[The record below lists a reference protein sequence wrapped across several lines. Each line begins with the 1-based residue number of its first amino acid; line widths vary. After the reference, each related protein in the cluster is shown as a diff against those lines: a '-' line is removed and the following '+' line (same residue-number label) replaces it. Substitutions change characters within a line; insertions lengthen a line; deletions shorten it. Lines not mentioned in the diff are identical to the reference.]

1 MKKIMLGMM
10 ALCAATAFG
19 DLKIGTVD
27 MMTLVRNHKNYDTN
41 KKILQGSEKDYQKEL
56 DSMKAELD
64 ALQDE
69 GKKIADQAR
78 NPMISQAQ
86 KDKIEKELLDIQN
99 KYVAGQQKL
108 RSKAMESQ
116 QKLQELET
124 QLLKITTEEI
134 RAVVNKFAE
143 DNDYERR
150 WASIPSTP
158 RAGRKTMKA
167 SELAKVLGGT
177 LEGEDVELSACGGL
191 EEARPGDLSFC
202 KDPKHVKL
210 VESTKASAV
219 LLPPEWDKGA
229 PCSVIRV
236 ADPNHAC
243 MAAAKMFAPPEPVRA
258 PGVHSTAIVDPS
270 VKLGKDVHIGPFTV
284 IEKGAEIGDGAVI
297 EAQVFI
303 GEGCKV
309 GAKTHIYPQVTLR
322 EGTIVGADCIIHC
335 GVRLGGDGYGFNNG
349 RREDGSVFIEKIP
362 QLGIVE
368 IGDGV
373 EIGSNTTI
381 DRARIGRTYI
391 GPMTKIDN
399 LVQIGHNVKVKGYSG
414 LIAQSGVAGST
425 EIGYGCLIWA
435 QAGISGHIKI
445 ADGVQVGPQAG
456 VPQSLDGSLK
466 YVIGAPAMSMKDLA
480 AITLAPKMIQKLKGE
495 VKELKAQ
502 LAAK

>member
-1 MKKIMLGMM
+1 
-10 ALCAATAFG
+10 
-19 DLKIGTVD
+19 
-27 MMTLVRNHKNYDTN
+27 
-41 KKILQGSEKDYQKEL
+41 
-56 DSMKAELD
+56 
-64 ALQDE
+64 
-69 GKKIADQAR
+69 
-78 NPMISQAQ
+78 
-86 KDKIEKELLDIQN
+86 
-99 KYVAGQQKL
+99 
-108 RSKAMESQ
+108 
-116 QKLQELET
+116 
-124 QLLKITTEEI
+124 
-134 RAVVNKFAE
+134 
-143 DNDYERR
+143 
-150 WASIPSTP
+150 
-158 RAGRKTMKA
+158 MKA
-167 SELAKVLGGT
+167 SELAATLGGT
-177 LEGEDVELSACGGL
+177 LEGADVELSACGGL

-210 VESTKASAV
+210 VETTKASCV
-219 LLPPEWDKGA
+219 LLPPDWTHGA
-229 PCSVIRV
+229 PCAIIRV

-243 MAAAKMFAPPEPVRA
+243 MKAAELFAPPAPVRA
-258 PGVHSTAIVDPS
+258 PGVHPTAVVDPS
-270 VKLGKDVHIGPFTV
+270 VRLGAGVHVGAYTV
-284 IEKGAEIGDGAVI
+284 IEKNTVIGDGCVI

-322 EGTIVGADCIIHC
+322 EATIVGKDCIIHC

-349 RREDGSVFIEKIP
+349 RRPDGSVFIEKIP

-456 VPQSLDGSLK
+456 VPQSLDGSIK
-466 YVIGAPAMSMKDLA
+466 YVLGCPAESMKDFGGRVLV
-480 AITLAPKMIQKLKGE
+480 PKMLAKLKAE

>member
-1 MKKIMLGMM
+1 
-10 ALCAATAFG
+10 
-19 DLKIGTVD
+19 
-27 MMTLVRNHKNYDTN
+27 
-41 KKILQGSEKDYQKEL
+41 
-56 DSMKAELD
+56 
-64 ALQDE
+64 
-69 GKKIADQAR
+69 
-78 NPMISQAQ
+78 
-86 KDKIEKELLDIQN
+86 
-99 KYVAGQQKL
+99 
-108 RSKAMESQ
+108 
-116 QKLQELET
+116 
-124 QLLKITTEEI
+124 
-134 RAVVNKFAE
+134 
-143 DNDYERR
+143 
-150 WASIPSTP
+150 
-158 RAGRKTMKA
+158 MKA
-167 SELAKVLGGT
+167 SELAKILGGT
-177 LEGEDVELSACGGL
+177 LEGADVELTACGGL

-210 VESTKASAV
+210 VAETKASAV
-219 LLPPEWDKGA
+219 LLPPDWEHGA
-229 PCSVIRV
+229 PCSIIRV

-243 MAAAKMFAPPEPVRA
+243 MAAAKLFAPPEPVRA
-258 PGVHSTAIVDPS
+258 PGVHPTAIIDPS
-270 VKLGKDVHIGPFTV
+270 VKLGENVHIGAFTV
-284 IEKGAEIGDGAVI
+284 IEKGTEIAANAVI

-303 GEGCKV
+303 GEGCRV
-309 GAKTHIYPQVTLR
+309 GARTHIYPQVTLR
-322 EGTIVGADCIIHC
+322 EGTVVGADCILHC

-349 RREDGSVFIEKIP
+349 RREDGSVYIEKIP

-456 VPQSLDGSLK
+456 VPQTLDGSVK
-466 YVIGAPAMSMKDLA
+466 YVLGTPAESMKDFGGRVL
-480 AITLAPKMIQKLKGE
+480 LPKMVAKLRAE

-502 LAAK
+502 IAAK

>member
-1 MKKIMLGMM
+1 
-10 ALCAATAFG
+10 
-19 DLKIGTVD
+19 
-27 MMTLVRNHKNYDTN
+27 
-41 KKILQGSEKDYQKEL
+41 
-56 DSMKAELD
+56 
-64 ALQDE
+64 
-69 GKKIADQAR
+69 
-78 NPMISQAQ
+78 
-86 KDKIEKELLDIQN
+86 
-99 KYVAGQQKL
+99 
-108 RSKAMESQ
+108 
-116 QKLQELET
+116 
-124 QLLKITTEEI
+124 
-134 RAVVNKFAE
+134 
-143 DNDYERR
+143 
-150 WASIPSTP
+150 
-158 RAGRKTMKA
+158 MKA
-167 SELAKVLGGT
+167 SELARRLGGI
-177 LEGEDVELSACGGL
+177 LEGEDVELFACGGL
-191 EEARPGDLSFC
+191 EEARRGDLSFC
-202 KDPKHVKL
+202 KDVKHVKL
-210 VESTKASAV
+210 VQSTQASAV
-219 LLPPEWDKGA
+219 LLPPDWTDGA
-229 PCSVIRV
+229 PCTIIRV

-243 MAAAKMFAPPEPVRA
+243 MAAAEIFAPPTPVRA
-258 PGVHSTAIVDPS
+258 PGIHPTALVDPS
-270 VKLGKDVHIGPFTV
+270 VKIGAGVHVGAYTV
-284 IEKGAEIGDGAVI
+284 IEKGTEIGDGAVI

-303 GEGCKV
+303 GESCVV
-309 GAKTHIYPQVTLR
+309 GARTHIYPQVTLR
-322 EGTIVGADCIIHC
+322 EGTKVGADCIFHC

-349 RREDGSVFIEKIP
+349 RREDGSVYIEKIP

-480 AITLAPKMIQKLKGE
+480 AITLAPKMIAKLKAE

-502 LAAK
+502 LAARS

>member
-1 MKKIMLGMM
+1 
-10 ALCAATAFG
+10 
-19 DLKIGTVD
+19 
-27 MMTLVRNHKNYDTN
+27 
-41 KKILQGSEKDYQKEL
+41 
-56 DSMKAELD
+56 
-64 ALQDE
+64 
-69 GKKIADQAR
+69 
-78 NPMISQAQ
+78 
-86 KDKIEKELLDIQN
+86 
-99 KYVAGQQKL
+99 
-108 RSKAMESQ
+108 
-116 QKLQELET
+116 
-124 QLLKITTEEI
+124 
-134 RAVVNKFAE
+134 
-143 DNDYERR
+143 
-150 WASIPSTP
+150 
-158 RAGRKTMKA
+158 MKA

-177 LEGEDVELSACGGL
+177 LEGVDVDLFACGGL

-210 VESTKASAV
+210 VETTHASAV
-219 LLPPEWDKGA
+219 LLPPEWDNGA
-229 PCSVIRV
+229 PCTIIRV

-243 MAAAKMFAPPEPVRA
+243 MEAAKFFAPPEPVRA
-258 PGVHSTAIVDPS
+258 PGVHPTAVVDPS
-270 VKLGKDVHIGPFTV
+270 VKLGEGVHVGAYAV
-284 IEKGAEIGDGAVI
+284 VEKGTVIGDGAVI

-322 EGTIVGADCIIHC
+322 EGTIVGKDCIIHC

-349 RREDGSVFIEKIP
+349 RRPDGSIFIEKIP

-456 VPQSLDGSLK
+456 VPQSLDGSIK
-466 YVIGAPAMSMKDLA
+466 YVLGCPAESMKDFGGRVLV
-480 AITLAPKMIQKLKGE
+480 PKMLAKLKAE

>member
-1 MKKIMLGMM
+1 
-10 ALCAATAFG
+10 
-19 DLKIGTVD
+19 
-27 MMTLVRNHKNYDTN
+27 
-41 KKILQGSEKDYQKEL
+41 
-56 DSMKAELD
+56 
-64 ALQDE
+64 
-69 GKKIADQAR
+69 
-78 NPMISQAQ
+78 
-86 KDKIEKELLDIQN
+86 
-99 KYVAGQQKL
+99 
-108 RSKAMESQ
+108 
-116 QKLQELET
+116 
-124 QLLKITTEEI
+124 
-134 RAVVNKFAE
+134 
-143 DNDYERR
+143 
-150 WASIPSTP
+150 
-158 RAGRKTMKA
+158 MKA
-167 SELAKVLGGT
+167 SELAQVLGGT
-177 LEGEDVELSACGGL
+177 LEGGDVELVACGGL

-210 VESTKASAV
+210 VETTKASAV
-219 LLPPEWDKGA
+219 LLPPDWTQGA
-229 PCSVIRV
+229 PCAIIRV

-243 MAAAKMFAPPEPVRA
+243 MAAAKLFAPPEPVRA
-258 PGVHSTAIVDPS
+258 PGIHPSAVIDPS
-270 VKLGKDVHIGPFTV
+270 VKLGAGVHVGAFTI
-284 IEKGAEIGDGAVI
+284 IEKGAEIGDGAII

-309 GAKTHIYPQVTLR
+309 GAGTHIYPQVTLR
-322 EGTIVGADCIIHC
+322 EGTIVGKGCIFHC

-414 LIAQSGVAGST
+414 LIAQSGIAGST

-456 VPQSLDGSLK
+456 VPQTLDGSIK
-466 YVIGAPAMSMKDLA
+466 YVIGTPCESMKDFGGRALLPKLLA
-480 AITLAPKMIQKLKGE
+480 KTRAE
-495 VKELKAQ
+495 VKEIKAQ

>member
-1 MKKIMLGMM
+1 
-10 ALCAATAFG
+10 
-19 DLKIGTVD
+19 
-27 MMTLVRNHKNYDTN
+27 
-41 KKILQGSEKDYQKEL
+41 
-56 DSMKAELD
+56 
-64 ALQDE
+64 
-69 GKKIADQAR
+69 
-78 NPMISQAQ
+78 
-86 KDKIEKELLDIQN
+86 
-99 KYVAGQQKL
+99 
-108 RSKAMESQ
+108 
-116 QKLQELET
+116 
-124 QLLKITTEEI
+124 
-134 RAVVNKFAE
+134 
-143 DNDYERR
+143 
-150 WASIPSTP
+150 
-158 RAGRKTMKA
+158 MKA
-167 SELAKVLGGT
+167 SELAAALGGV
-177 LEGEDVELSACGGL
+177 LEGANVEVCACAGL
-191 EEARPGDLSFC
+191 EEARTGDLSFC
-202 KDPKHVKL
+202 KDPKHVRL
-210 VESTKASAV
+210 VESTKASVV
-219 LLPPEWDKGA
+219 LLPPEWSLGA
-229 PCSVIRV
+229 PCSIIRIE
-236 ADPNHAC
+236 DPNRAC
-243 MAAAKMFAPPEPVRA
+243 MAAARMFAPPEPVRA
-258 PGVHSTAIVDPS
+258 PGVHPSAVVDPS
-270 VKLGKDVHIGPFTV
+270 AKLGKDVHVGPFTV
-284 IEKGAEIGDGAVI
+284 IEKGAVIGDGAVV

-349 RREDGSVFIEKIP
+349 RREDGSVYIEKIP

-480 AITLAPKMIQKLKGE
+480 VITLAPKMIQKLKGE